1 MLLLKFAYYII
12 IRVKLGHYSILGKY
26 NNQEKKKNII

>member
-12 IRVKLGHYSILGKY
+12 IKLGHYSILGKY
-26 NNQEKKKNII
+26 NNQEKKTNII